1 MPDFELEKK
10 AGGIV
15 AGVDEA
21 GRGPW
26 AGPVV
31 AAAAVLDPKTLP
43 QILESRL
50 DDSKKLSAKIR
61 ADLFHAL
68 GSCAQ
73 IGIGTASVVE
83 IDTHN
88 ILAATMLAMRRAVL
102 NLPVSPGH
110 ALVDGN
116 QPPELPCY
124 VQTIVGGDALSLSIA
139 AASIVA
145 KVTRD
150 QIMTKL
156 ALKHPGYGWE
166 RNAGYGTKAHRE
178 GLERLGVN
186 KHHRRSFKPI
196 AAFLK

>member
-1 MPDFELEKK
+1 
-10 AGGIV
+10 
-15 AGVDEA
+15 
-21 GRGPW
+21 
-26 AGPVV
+26 
-31 AAAAVLDPKTLP
+31 
-43 QILESRL
+43 
-50 DDSKKLSAKIR
+50 
-61 ADLFHAL
+61 
-68 GSCAQ
+68 
-73 IGIGTASVVE
+73 
-83 IDTHN
+83 
-88 ILAATMLAMRRAVL
+88 MLAMRRAVL

-116 QPPELPCY
+116 QQPELPCY